1 MSYCFLTKPNLVS
14 PLKIT
19 SHSLLPLTIP
29 NAPLCSSINVLFLTL
44 ITWCYVFI
52 CLLCSCL
59 FPASPYNNTISSMW
73 ARFLRFVPLIS
84 LRVDNGGW
92 HLINI
97 YLVNLMNKLHVN
109 KTIRLKNK
117 TKMKDFFIIQII
129 EAKYL

>member
-1 MSYCFLTKPNLVS
+1 
-14 PLKIT
+14 
-19 SHSLLPLTIP
+19 
-29 NAPLCSSINVLFLTL
+29 
-44 ITWCYVFI
+44 
-52 CLLCSCL
+52 
-59 FPASPYNNTISSMW
+59 MW